1 MKQLKIYTI
10 QDPKEEKVLREISK
24 DVPLEEIQT
33 TEFKEFLENLL
44 HTAKTSEEQVGVE
57 SGGISAPQVGVS
69 KRVSYILNYDT
80 NEFEVL
86 INPLVQNIGNKTDID
101 IEGCLS
107 IPNVE
112 ENVERFRKIK
122 VKYIDKEGKK
132 VNRRFS
138 GLNARV
144 VQHEV
149 DHLDGVLFI
158 DKIAD

>member
-10 QDPKEEKVLREISK
+10 EDPKEEKLLREVSI
-24 DVPLEEIQT
+24 DVDKNEILSD
-33 TEFKEFLENLL
+33 EFQKFLDNLL
-44 HTAKTSEEQVGVE
+44 YTAKTSEEQVGVE
-57 SGGISAPQVGVS
+57 SGGISAPQVGVT
-69 KRVSYILNYDT
+69 KRVSYIFNYDT
-80 NEFEVL
+80 GEFEVL
-86 INPLVQNIGNKTDID
+86 INPEVKNIGNKTDID

-107 IPNVE
+107 VPNVE
-112 ENVERFRKIK
+112 ENVKRYKKIK
-122 VKYIDKEGKK
+122 VKYIDREGNKI
-132 VNRRFS
+132 NRRFT

>member
-144 VQHEV
+144 VQHEI

>member
-10 QDPKEEKVLREISK
+10 EDPKEEKLLREVSI
-24 DVPLEEIQT
+24 DVDKNEILSD
-33 TEFKEFLENLL
+33 EFQKFLDNLL
-44 HTAKTSEEQVGVE
+44 YTAKTSEEQVGVE
-57 SGGISAPQVGVS
+57 SGGISAPQVGVT
-69 KRVSYILNYDT
+69 KRVSYIFNYDT
-80 NEFEVL
+80 GEFEVL
-86 INPLVQNIGNKTDID
+86 INPEVKNIGNKTDID

-112 ENVERFRKIK
+112 ENVKRYKKIK
-122 VKYIDKEGKK
+122 VKYIDREGNKI
-132 VNRRFS
+132 NRRFT